1 MSETVLRTPS
11 LRTMRKIEL
20 SNEERTQLNAIIDLL
35 IPSDNDF
42 PSPSSLHL
50 IDEFLQHTSSS
61 SMNQAALM
69 LNEKRLH
76 AVLRELNVLADGH
89 FCSAD
94 VERQQSILRYL
105 EQQEPAFF
113 QALWAL
119 TNHSY
124 YTQLAT
130 TRVRQRRTSRSRI
143 R

>member
-11 LRTMRKIEL
+11 LRMRKIEL
-20 SNEERTQLNAIIDLL
+20 SHEECTQLNAIIDLL

-50 IDEFLQHTSSS
+50 IDEFLQHIASGSTD
-61 SMNQAALM
+61 QTAFM

-76 AVLRELNVLADGH
+76 AVLHELNTLADGH
-89 FCSAD
+89 FCSANI
-94 VERQQSILRYL
+94 ERQQSILRYL

-130 TRVRQRRTSRSRI
+130 TRVRQRRTSRPRI
-143 R
+143 Y